1 MQIKN
6 NRSNYLQNPW
16 IIGFIKLALF
26 GVCLYF
32 ILIKLQDQSIS
43 LSKIVWPDS
52 FGMILGLVGI
62 LMVINW
68 YLEVL
73 RWKVSLQPFEPISIQ
88 NAWQVILGG
97 LALNWVLPFTSGDL
111 LARISQQNDKYQATS
126 AAMLNRGIMLIL
138 TLILG
143 IYGMSKLAV
152 EYDVNGWF
160 TLLLIFSYPL
170 IRWLFKKSLNR
181 FLSYFRNLNR
191 LILIRIIGLS
201 FLRYSVF
208 VFQFYLLLSA
218 FLPDLS
224 TDLILAGIGWV
235 FLIRSVLPLFFGGI
249 GVREASGIIFFESH
263 VPDLQIVIIP
273 IFLIW
278 MINTVLPS
286 VVGLVFVF
294 RFKVNIAR

>member
-1 MQIKN
+1 
-6 NRSNYLQNPW
+6 
-16 IIGFIKLALF
+16 
-26 GVCLYF
+26 
-32 ILIKLQDQSIS
+32 
-43 LSKIVWPDS
+43 
-52 FGMILGLVGI
+52 MILGLVGI